1 MLYKPNVPARA
12 MTDAMKEQFMKR
24 DIINELYSHD
34 DFLKP
39 LGGRS
44 WVRAARTGGLF
55 VKPGIRRA
63 IAIVA

>member
-1 MLYKPNVPARA
+1 